1 MAELNTYGDLKKL
14 INGISKRQKGEKI
27 LSKGKEFALDQI
39 LGLIPGASNAKTAF
53 DFISVAIKK
62 PDTKKTSTWLDKLD
76 VDDEMSAIV
85 DDTVESGFMQ
95 SMVKSIESEPND
107 KPLEDDFN
115 MNQKMVNYLKEKY
128 KNRTVTG
135 ISENMKEQKLRERI
149 REEVSNILKEEEVV
163 NIPSNIKTLLGK
175 LEGIGDE
182 TLLFNALKKAAE
194 GEVKDLQPKQKEMLA
209 NAFISLIK
217 NDDAQLTQKL
227 FQAFKKV

>member
-14 INGISKRQKGEKI
+14 ISGISKRQKGEKI

>member
-1 MAELNTYGDLKKL
+1 MAELKTYGDLKKAIKIIQL
-14 INGISKRQKGEKI
+14 KQKGEKI
-27 LSKGKEFALDQI
+27 GNVAVDTI
-39 LGLIPGASNAKTAF
+39 LGAIPGVGAAKTTF
-53 DFISVAIKK
+53 DFISAAFKK
-62 PDTKKTSTWLDKLD
+62 PDTKKTKSWLDKLD
-76 VDDEMSAIV
+76 VDDEMSSIV
-85 DDTVESGFMQ
+85 DDTVENGFLKFQ
-95 SMVKSIESEPND
+95 SKIFDSEPDD

-115 MNQKMVNYLKEKY
+115 MNQKMVDYLKDKY
-128 KNRTVTG
+128 KNRTITG
-135 ISENMKEQKLRERI
+135 ISENMKEQKLREMV
-149 REEVSNILKEEEVV
+149 REEISNILKEEDV

-182 TLLFNALKKAAE
+182 TLLFNALKKAAK

>member
-1 MAELNTYGDLKKL
+1 MAELKTYGDLKKAIKIIQL
-14 INGISKRQKGEKI
+14 KQKGEKI
-27 LSKGKEFALDQI
+27 GSVAVDTI
-39 LGLIPGASNAKTAF
+39 LGAIPGAGAAKTTF
-53 DFISVAIKK
+53 DFISAAFKK
-62 PDTKKTSTWLDKLD
+62 PDTKKTKSWLDKLD
-76 VDDEMSAIV
+76 VDDEMLAIV
-85 DDTVESGFMQ
+85 DDTVENGFLKFQ
-95 SMVKSIESEPND
+95 SKIFDSEPND

-115 MNQKMVNYLKEKY
+115 MNQKMVNYLKDKY

-135 ISENMKEQKLRERI
+135 ISENMKEQKLREMVRKEI
-149 REEVSNILKEEEVV
+149 SNILKEEEDV

-182 TLLFNALKKAAE
+182 TLLFNALKKAAK

-217 NDDAQLTQKL
+217 NDDTQLTQKL

>member
-1 MAELNTYGDLKKL
+1 
-14 INGISKRQKGEKI
+14 
-27 LSKGKEFALDQI
+27 
-39 LGLIPGASNAKTAF
+39 
-53 DFISVAIKK
+53 
-62 PDTKKTSTWLDKLD
+62 
-76 VDDEMSAIV
+76 
-85 DDTVESGFMQ
+85 
-95 SMVKSIESEPND
+95 
-107 KPLEDDFN
+107 
-115 MNQKMVNYLKEKY
+115 
-128 KNRTVTG
+128 
-135 ISENMKEQKLRERI
+135 MKEQKLREMI

-182 TLLFNALKKAAE
+182 TLLFNALKKAAK

>member
-1 MAELNTYGDLKKL
+1 M
-14 INGISKRQKGEKI
+14 SK
-27 LSKGKEFALDQI
+27 
-39 LGLIPGASNAKTAF
+39 
-53 DFISVAIKK
+53 
-62 PDTKKTSTWLDKLD
+62 
-76 VDDEMSAIV
+76 IV
-85 DDTVESGFMQ
+85 DDTVENGFLQ
-95 SMVKSIESEPND
+95 LQAKIFNSEPDD

-115 MNQKMVNYLKEKY
+115 MNKKMVDYLKDNY
-128 KNRTVTG
+128 SNRTITG
-135 ISENMKEQKLRERI
+135 ISKSMKEQKLREMI

-182 TLLFNALKKAAE
+182 TLLFNALKKAAK